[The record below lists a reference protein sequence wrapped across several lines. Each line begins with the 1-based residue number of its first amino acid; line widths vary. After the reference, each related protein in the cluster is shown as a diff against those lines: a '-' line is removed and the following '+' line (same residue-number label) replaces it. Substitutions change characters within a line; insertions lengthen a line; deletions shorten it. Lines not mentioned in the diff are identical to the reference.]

1 MEQLFEAFGIDWRL
15 LLINV
20 INFAVLVG
28 GLTYFLYKPITN
40 ALETRREKMA
50 QGVRDAEAAEVKLRG
65 IESTRSEKLAEAGK
79 EADSLLSQARDAGA
93 KKGREMLDAA
103 QAASARTVAEAEV
116 QARELKNQALEE
128 SKQEIAKLIV
138 LGIEKVAT
146 SK

>member
-15 LLINV
+15 LLINA

-28 GLTYFLYKPITN
+28 GLTYFLYKPITK

-50 QGVRDAEAAEVKLRG
+50 QGVRDAEEAEVKLRE
-65 IESTRSEKLAEAGK
+65 IEHSRSEILADAG
-79 EADSLLSQARDAGA
+79 EESDTIIAQAREEGA

-103 QAASARTVAEAEV
+103 QAASARTTLEAEAE
-116 QARELKNQALEE
+116 ARELKNKAIQE
-128 SKQEIAKLIV
+128 SKEEIAKLIV
-138 LGIEKVAT
+138 LGIEKTAT

>member
-50 QGVRDAEAAEVKLRG
+50 QGVRDAEAAEVKLRE
-65 IESTRSEKLAEAGK
+65 IEGARSEKLAEAGK
-79 EADSLLSQARDAGA
+79 EADTILSQARDAGA

-103 QAASARTVAEAEV
+103 QAASARAVAEAEV
-116 QARELKNQALEE
+116 QARELKNQAMEE

-138 LGIEKVAT
+138 LGIEKAAI